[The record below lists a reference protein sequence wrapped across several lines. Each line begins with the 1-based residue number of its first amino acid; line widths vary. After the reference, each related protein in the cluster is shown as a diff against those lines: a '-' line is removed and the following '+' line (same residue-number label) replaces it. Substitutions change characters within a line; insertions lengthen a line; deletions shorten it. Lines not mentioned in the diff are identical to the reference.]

1 MKKRVWVMLLAIAMV
16 LALAACGGGNGNGG
30 GNADSGSSSS
40 GGSGS
45 SNQETYNLKFS
56 IEGSESIRMSQ
67 LWRQWAD
74 MITEKTDGRV
84 QFTFYYDSTLLDPN
98 GEYAQLQA
106 GIADIADMHKYA
118 ADGFIMLEKW
128 KGLTLGTPIPAQS
141 EMPKTL
147 FEEFPELQ
155 KEVSGVKVLAFA
167 FDGGSYQLL
176 TVNKPVESVA
186 DMKGL
191 VIWCEADFND
201 FFTALGATPVNT
213 PWSEVYSSLQ
223 KNMYDGLFIAAET
236 LQSVNFAEVCNYCT
250 MVNLNYLAAPGHLM
264 NLDTWNSL
272 PADIQAVFD
281 DPEVVGFIENAL
293 EESSHTSETEGIEWA
308 KANHGTTIIE
318 LSDEAQQEFVDVLNQ
333 SKASIAANFDAQGL
347 PGTELVEA
355 IVRHSEEY
363 K

>member
-1 MKKRVWVMLLAIAMV
+1 MKKKLLSVLLTLAMT
-16 LALAACGGGNGNGG
+16 LCLTACGGGSAAP
-30 GNADSGSSSS
+30 ADSG
-40 GGSGS
+40 GA
-45 SNQETYNLKFS
+45 EKTYNLKFS

-67 LWRQWAD
+67 LWKEWANR
-74 MITEKTDGRV
+74 ITEKTDGRV

-98 GEYAQLQA
+98 GEYAQLTA

-118 ADGFIMLEKW
+118 ADGFTILEKW
-128 KGLTLGTPIPAQS
+128 KGLTLGTPIPAQV
-141 EMPKTL
+141 EMTKTL
-147 FEEFPELQ
+147 FGEFPALQ
-155 KEVSGVKVLAFA
+155 EEVSGVKVLAYA
-167 FDGGSYQLL
+167 FDGGTYQLL
-176 TVNKPVESVA
+176 TVNKQVSSVA

-236 LQSVNFAEVCNYCT
+236 LQSVNFAEVCKYCT
-250 MVNLNYLAAPGHLM
+250 LVDLNYLTAPGHLM

-281 DPEVVGFIENAL
+281 DPEIVGYIENAL
-293 EESSHTSETEGIEWA
+293 QESSHTSEAEGIEWA
-308 KANHGTTIIE
+308 VKNHGTTIVE
-318 LSDEAQQEFVDVLNQ
+318 LTDEAQQEFVDILNQ
-333 SKASIAANFDAQGL
+333 SKASIAASFDAQGL

-355 IVRHSEEY
+355 IVAHSREY

>member
-1 MKKRVWVMLLAIAMV
+1 MKKRVWSVLLALALA
-16 LALAACGGGNGNGG
+16 LALAACGGGNNG
-30 GNADSGSSSS
+30 S
-40 GGSGS
+40 GGSGEAVPGNS
-45 SNQETYNLKFS
+45 GGGDAQETYNLKFS

-74 MITEKTDGRV
+74 MVTEKTGGRV

-98 GEYAQLQA
+98 GEYEQLRA

-118 ADGFIMLEKW
+118 ADGFVILEKW

-141 EMPKTL
+141 KMGKTL
-147 FEEFPELQ
+147 FEEFPVLQ
-155 KEVSGVKVLAFA
+155 EEVSGVKVLAHA

-176 TVNKPVESVA
+176 TVNKPVSSVA

-201 FFTALGATPVNT
+201 YFTALGATPVNT

-236 LQSVNFAEVCNYCT
+236 LQSVNFAEVCKYCT

-264 NLDTWNSL
+264 NLDTWNSF
-272 PADIQAVFD
+272 PDDIKAVFD

-293 EESSHTSETEGIEWA
+293 EESSHTSEAEGIAWA
-308 KANHGTTIIE
+308 VENRGTTIIE
-318 LSDEAQQEFVDVLNQ
+318 LTEEAQQEFVDVLNQ
-333 SKASIAANFDAQGL
+333 SKASMAEAFDAQGL